1 MSDELEIVK
10 AGEIKTEKT
19 LNVLVYGAPGVGKT
33 YFGSTAPSP
42 FIVSVESGEMT
53 INDSSIEATISRNC
67 DTVEKVRKSIQYAID
82 NKFKTLVIDSLT
94 RYAKIFLE
102 ETLVKSGRE
111 KETWDDFGALSKHIE
126 KMVWS
131 LQGKDI
137 NTIFICHDK
146 DVEEAAGVVKRPSL
160 QGKLAQV
167 IPGIVD
173 VVAYLQC
180 DSKNKRTISVNAN
193 PLWYAKHRV
202 PPKYQIKEMLP
213 NDFSVLYD
221 KVVNYKKG
229 EK

>member
-1 MSDELEIVK
+1 MSTELEIVK

-19 LNVLVYGAPGVGKT
+19 LNCLIYGAPGVGKT
-33 YFGSTAPSP
+33 YFGSTAPTP
-42 FIVSVESGEMT
+42 LIISVESGEMT
-53 INDSSIEATISRNC
+53 INDSSIKATISRNC
-67 DTVEKVRKSIQYAID
+67 DTVDKVRKSVQYAID
-82 NKFKTLVIDSLT
+82 NKFKTIVIDSLT

-102 ETLVKSGRE
+102 ETLAKSGRE
-111 KETWDDFGALSKHIE
+111 KETWDDFGAVSKHIE

-146 DVEEAAGVVKRPSL
+146 DVEEAAGIVKRPSL

-180 DSKNKRTISVNAN
+180 DSKNNRTISVNAN

-213 NDFSVLYD
+213 NDFAVLYD
-221 KVVNYKKG
+221 RVVNYKK
-229 EK
+229 EKS